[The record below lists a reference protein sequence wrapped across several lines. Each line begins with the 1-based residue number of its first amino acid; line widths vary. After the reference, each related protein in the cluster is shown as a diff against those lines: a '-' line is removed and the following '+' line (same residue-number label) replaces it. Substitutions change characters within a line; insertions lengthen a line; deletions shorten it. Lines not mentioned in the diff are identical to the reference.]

1 MLSLYNERQ
10 QKKVQ
15 KTEKDIRKIKDIM
28 NYKGGKKK
36 KVGNLTSD
44 SRLAFSV
51 SS

>member
-36 KVGNLTSD
+36 VGNLTSD